1 MTELQAKFQ
10 VSQNEIGILSEQNR
24 LLKVKVLEFSDQ
36 NKQNLAEARNKIQK
50 LQLLAK
56 NREEDADLTKAENF
70 QSQKLQRRAF
80 STLCRNILL
89 CGCARRMREQ
99 ALHKQNSLGVL
110 IAFLSLKQ
118 NRVIQK

>member
-70 QSQKLQRRAF
+70 QS
-80 STLCRNILL
+80 
-89 CGCARRMREQ
+89 
-99 ALHKQNSLGVL
+99 
-110 IAFLSLKQ
+110 
-118 NRVIQK
+118 